1 MLNLYGNGDFQNS
14 DMQLKVIRENTDIFS
29 IILFTSFHSSIKTS
43 KFPQCLK
50 LTDITPL
57 Y

>member
-1 MLNLYGNGDFQNS
+1 MLNLYGNGAFQNS

-50 LTDITPL
+50 LTDISPL

>member
-1 MLNLYGNGDFQNS
+1 MLNLYGNKASQNS
-14 DMQLKVIRENTDIFS
+14 DMRLKVIRENIDIFS
-29 IILFTSFHSSIKTS
+29 IILFTSFHSSIKAS

-50 LTDITPL
+50 LTDITTL